1 MFQKFTFPAIAR
13 AGAILGCLGL
23 SILTCPPKAVSAT
36 EPSEPAVSIQVD
48 LDGFGKSKIGGLLIQ
63 AGTKIAAAEMDKDPD
78 EAMSAVVEALGF
90 DPLKQEARLA
100 IDVLDIEDPLN
111 GLTAVLSL
119 KNSTGN
125 LEGLLLAVPGYK
137 SLSQEDRVI
146 HSLSPDGRASYFIAF
161 DNNATGEKRI
171 FAAASLEGLLEK
183 LRTQSG
189 GLVALPKGQ
198 FANIQLLSPPT
209 EMIEETPLAALVDLL
224 QATSVSIGE
233 EGNDL
238 VIRISLTADDEEKA
252 NQLQQLAQGVIA
264 MVSLFKEEISQE
276 LDDEETAKQMLS
288 VIKQIKVQREGANV
302 TVETRVPEQTIINFL
317 REEAE
322 LPL

>member
-1 MFQKFTFPAIAR
+1 MQI
-13 AGAILGCLGL
+13 
-23 SILTCPPKAVSAT
+23 
-36 EPSEPAVSIQVD
+36 D
-48 LDGFGKSKIGGLLIQ
+48 LKGFAKSKIGGLLIQ
-63 AGTKIAAAEMDKDPD
+63 AGTQLAAAEMDKDPN
-78 EAMSAVVEALGF
+78 EAMSAVIEALGF
-90 DPLKQEARLA
+90 DPLGQDARLA
-100 IDVLDIEDPLN
+100 IDVLDIENPLN

-137 SLSQEDRVI
+137 SLTHEDRVI

-161 DNNATGEKRI
+161 ANSPTGEKQI
-171 FAAASLEGLLEK
+171 VAAASLEDLLEK

-189 GLVALPKGQ
+189 ESVALPAGQ
-198 FANIQLLSPPT
+198 FANIQLHSPPQ

-224 QATSVSIGE
+224 EATSVSIGE
-233 EGNDL
+233 EGNHL
-238 VIRISLTADDEEKA
+238 VVRISLTANDEEKA

-276 LDDEETAKQMLS
+276 LDDEETAKQVLS
-288 VIKQIKVQREGANV
+288 VIKQIKIQREGANV